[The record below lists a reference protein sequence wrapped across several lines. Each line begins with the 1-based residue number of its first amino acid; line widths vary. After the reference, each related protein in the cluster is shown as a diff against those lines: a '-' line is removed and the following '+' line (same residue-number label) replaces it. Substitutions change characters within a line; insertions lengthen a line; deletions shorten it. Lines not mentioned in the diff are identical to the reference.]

1 MKKLTESE
9 FQEFVITQGYRYNQ
23 KTKTAF
29 GNFDGFHALLKFAE
43 KEGRY
48 TLRMEC
54 SAKSMDDA
62 VSVSDRLKK
71 FREEHKEYVSKARCR
86 MRYVSVE
93 IKKTV
98 DSDIDR
104 EELRS
109 LVHFVTELQKSGYL
123 RPLCRVCGRERKTGV
138 YVIGKNICP
147 VCDSCVLRKRRQYE
161 RRLELFENTKQ
172 SWPGGIIGA
181 LFGAVLGGALYVL
194 LYQYINLYG
203 ITAAAI
209 PVLTF
214 SGFVMV
220 GGRATKLSGV
230 ICALISALVFAAAEY
245 VSMIVQTAVDI
256 ERDGG
261 GIEIA
266 RSADIINLSLR
277 EPETLQ
283 MYLPETLVGIG
294 LILVIGTA
302 YFIKRK
308 LTRPMRVSKN
318 LL

>member
-1 MKKLTESE
+1 M
-9 FQEFVITQGYRYNQ
+9 
-23 KTKTAF
+23 
-29 GNFDGFHALLKFAE
+29 
-43 KEGRY
+43 
-48 TLRMEC
+48 
-54 SAKSMDDA
+54 
-62 VSVSDRLKK
+62 
-71 FREEHKEYVSKARCR
+71 
-86 MRYVSVE
+86 
-93 IKKTV
+93 
-98 DSDIDR
+98 
-104 EELRS
+104 
-109 LVHFVTELQKSGYL
+109 
-123 RPLCRVCGRERKTGV
+123 
-138 YVIGKNICP
+138 
-147 VCDSCVLRKRRQYE
+147 
-161 RRLELFENTKQ
+161 
-172 SWPGGIIGA
+172 
-181 LFGAVLGGALYVL
+181 L

-214 SGFVMV
+214 SGFVVV